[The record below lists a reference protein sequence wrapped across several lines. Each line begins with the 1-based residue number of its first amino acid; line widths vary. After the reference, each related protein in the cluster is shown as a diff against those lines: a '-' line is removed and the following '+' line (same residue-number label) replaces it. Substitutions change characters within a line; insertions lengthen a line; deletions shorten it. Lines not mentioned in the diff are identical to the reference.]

1 MAMIRGNF
9 TPKKTDTVKK
19 YRLTSEKS
27 EFEERIIYRI
37 QATKNFSDVKA
48 GDLGGWVESESNLS
62 QEGDCWVY
70 DDAMVLMNAF
80 VSDNA
85 KMKDK
90 SVAMDNAILSENAL
104 MKNESMLLGNA
115 RLSANAKMFDKG
127 FADKNAL
134 ITDNAVIKDN
144 AIITRNA
151 EIRANQVVDGVD
163 IIPESGISN
172 NCKKLEV

>member
-1 MAMIRGNF
+1 MLRENF

-163 IIPESGISN
+163 IIPKSGISN
-172 NCKKLEV
+172 IRYF